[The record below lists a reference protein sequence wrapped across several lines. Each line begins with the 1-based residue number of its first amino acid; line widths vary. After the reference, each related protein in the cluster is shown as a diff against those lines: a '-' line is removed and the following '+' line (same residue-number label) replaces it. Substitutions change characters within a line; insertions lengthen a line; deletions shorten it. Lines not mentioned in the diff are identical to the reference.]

1 MMRPLRR
8 FWKTVDDLPDA
19 TTDRR
24 DWTIR
29 LGAEFPWAQPL
40 LRETGR
46 RATAIDCPSPGGD
59 GCPRGVIRT
68 ADGGI
73 RAVCRSA
80 TGRCDPLELQ
90 PTDIDILQVDSV
102 RVKKALVLAFELKAA
117 DEAASRGRVILL
129 GDYAIAA
136 GVGAPVML
144 VVPRPARD
152 LQMDHL
158 YDAGLG
164 SARTVLLMPTTTSLP
179 ASTRGRLAK
188 QGHLLLAL
196 AEVTGMDAKDTLSA
210 VQPPELL
217 LRDIRDGLLDRLA
230 APQPGPRIAVPPGTT
245 WSQLSLRLTSAE
257 TVICHVAG
265 RSRQMDPG
273 DFGMRSR
280 TNAKPITGWS
290 FFISLLAGGG
300 SVKLAGGSSPSLR
313 QQKRALSRHLQAT
326 FGLADDPIRWVPAEQ
341 AYVTAFVAA
350 DDRPK
355 AEKDRWRQ
363 QMTSRRRR

>member
-1 MMRPLRR
+1 MMKLLRR
-8 FWKTVDDLPDA
+8 FWKAVDDLPDA

-29 LGAEFPWAQPL
+29 LGVEFAWAQPFL
-40 LRETGR
+40 LETGR

-90 PTDIDILQVDSV
+90 PTDIDVLQVDSV
-102 RVKKALVLAFELKAA
+102 RIKKALVLAFGLQAA
-117 DEAASRGRVILL
+117 DDGPPQGRAALL

-136 GVGAPVML
+136 GVGAPVMW
-144 VVPRPARD
+144 VVPGPARD

-164 SARTVLLMPTTTSLP
+164 SARTVLLVPTTTSLP

-196 AEVTGMDAKDTLSA
+196 AEVTGVDGNDTLSG

-230 APQPGPRIAVPPGTT
+230 AAKPGPRMALPPGTT

-257 TVICHVAG
+257 TVICNVAG
-265 RSRQMDPG
+265 TSRQMDPG
-273 DFGMRSR
+273 DFGMRSG
-280 TNAKPITGWS
+280 TNAKPITAWT

-300 SVKLAGGSSPSLR
+300 SLEPSGGSSPSLR
-313 QQKRALSRHLQAT
+313 QQKGFLSRHLQAT
-326 FGLADDPIRWVPAEQ
+326 FGLADDPIRWVRAEQ

-355 AEKDRWRQ
+355 AEKERWRQ
-363 QMTSRRRR
+363 EMAGRRRR